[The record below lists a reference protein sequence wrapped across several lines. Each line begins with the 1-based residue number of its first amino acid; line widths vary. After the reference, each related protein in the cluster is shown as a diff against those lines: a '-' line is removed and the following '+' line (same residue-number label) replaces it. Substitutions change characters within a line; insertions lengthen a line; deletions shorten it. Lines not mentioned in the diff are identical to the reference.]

1 MEAVRSEAGAIDATF
16 CWLACAGAE
25 ATLKPGGCAGAVP
38 ANVPADV
45 PLKRGSNIS
54 AKLVSA
60 AFAFARRCD
69 GGAVCALADAD
80 ALADVAVAGAVAGRR
95 SPRVPVMSA
104 SIRSPRV
111 PDTSTGSAGAPTR
124 LLNRVHEQAN
134 AIQINAAPASNRCG
148 RALGAKSG

>member
-60 AFAFARRCD
+60 AFAFARRCEVGVGNTLAVT
-69 GGAVCALADAD
+69 GGRLAV
-80 ALADVAVAGAVAGRR
+80 VAGAVAEAG
-95 SPRVPVMSA
+95 
-104 SIRSPRV
+104 IRSPRG
-111 PDTSTGSAGAPTR
+111 P
-124 LLNRVHEQAN
+124 LM
-134 AIQINAAPASNRCG
+134 
-148 RALGAKSG
+148 